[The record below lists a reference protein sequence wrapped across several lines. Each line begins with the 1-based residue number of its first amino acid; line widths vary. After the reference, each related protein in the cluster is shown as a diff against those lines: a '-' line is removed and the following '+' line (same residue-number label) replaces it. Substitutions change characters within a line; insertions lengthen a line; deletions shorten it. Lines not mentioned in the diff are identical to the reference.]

1 MSNLNENKMGTMP
14 IAKLLITMSLP
25 MMASMLVQALY
36 NVVDSMFVSWIS
48 EDALTALSLAFP
60 IQNLM
65 IGVATGTGVGMNA
78 MLSRALGEKNDDRVQ
93 KAANN
98 GVFLMLASS
107 LVFILFGVFGSKLFF
122 ELQTDNQTIIS
133 YGNQYLTICSVGSVF
148 VFLQIIFERLMQAT
162 GKTIYTMFTQGAGAI
177 INLMLDP
184 IFIFLFEMDVVGAA
198 LATVLGQLVACIIGI
213 LLNHK
218 YNPEVKLNFKHF
230 KPHGKTIWRIYSV
243 GIPSIIMVGIGS
255 IMNFSL
261 NNMLL
266 RFFSK
271 TGVAIFGAYFKIQS
285 FAFMPL
291 FGMNNGVI
299 PIIAYNYG
307 AGKRSRVV
315 QCIKLA
321 VLFATLI
328 MLIALL
334 VFQLFPEQLL
344 SMFDASEEMLEFGV
358 PAFRTISIS
367 YIFAG
372 FCIAMGSVFQAF
384 GKGLLSMMVSIAR
397 QLLALVPT
405 AYLIAVFTREINLFW
420 FSFPIAEVISV
431 MVSGVCFIWLYKK
444 LIRHI
449 PDNK

>member
-14 IAKLLITMSLP
+14 VVKLLITMSLP

-36 NVVDSMFVSWIS
+36 NIVDSMFVSWIS
-48 EDALTALSLAFP
+48 EDALSALSLAFP
-60 IQNLM
+60 VQNLM

-78 MLSRALGEKNDDRVQ
+78 MLSKALGEKDDDKVQ

-98 GVFLMLASS
+98 GVFLMFVSS
-107 LVFILFGVFGSKLFF
+107 VIFILFGIFGSRFFF
-122 ELQTDNQTIIS
+122 ELQTDNQDIIT
-133 YGNQYLTICSVGSVF
+133 YGTQYLSICSVGSIF
-148 VFLQIIFERLMQAT
+148 IFMQIIFERLMQAT
-162 GKTIYTMFTQGAGAI
+162 GKTIYTMYTQGIGAI
-177 INLMLDP
+177 INLVFDP
-184 IFIFLFEMDVVGAA
+184 IFIFVFEWDVIGAA
-198 LATVLGQLVACIIGI
+198 LATVLGQAIACATGII
-213 LLNHK
+213 LNHK
-218 YNPEVKLNFKHF
+218 FNPEVRLKFREF
-230 KPHGKTIWRIYSV
+230 KPHKATIFRIYSV

-255 IMNFSL
+255 VMNFSI

-291 FGMNNGVI
+291 FGLNNGVI
-299 PIIAYNYG
+299 PIVAYNFG
-307 AGKRSRVV
+307 AQKRSRVIK
-315 QCIKLA
+315 CIKLA
-321 VLFATLI
+321 VLFSVLI
-328 MLIALL
+328 MLAALT
-334 VFQLFPEQLL
+334 VFQVFPKQLL
-344 SMFDASEEMLEFGV
+344 SMFDPSEDMLKWGI

-384 GKGLLSMMVSIAR
+384 GKGLLSMTVSIAR
-397 QLLALVPT
+397 QLLALIPA
-405 AYLIAVFTREINLFW
+405 AYLLARFTRDINLFW
-420 FSFPIAEVISV
+420 LSFPIAEIISV
-431 MVSGVCFIWLYKK
+431 IVSVCCFIWLYRT

>member
-1 MSNLNENKMGTMP
+1 
-14 IAKLLITMSLP
+14 
-25 MMASMLVQALY
+25 
-36 NVVDSMFVSWIS
+36 
-48 EDALTALSLAFP
+48 
-60 IQNLM
+60 
-65 IGVATGTGVGMNA
+65 
-78 MLSRALGEKNDDRVQ
+78 
-93 KAANN
+93 
-98 GVFLMLASS
+98 
-107 LVFILFGVFGSKLFF
+107 
-122 ELQTDNQTIIS
+122 
-133 YGNQYLTICSVGSVF
+133 
-148 VFLQIIFERLMQAT
+148 
-162 GKTIYTMFTQGAGAI
+162 
-177 INLMLDP
+177 
-184 IFIFLFEMDVVGAA
+184 
-198 LATVLGQLVACIIGI
+198 
-213 LLNHK
+213 
-218 YNPEVKLNFKHF
+218 
-230 KPHGKTIWRIYSV
+230 
-243 GIPSIIMVGIGS
+243 
-255 IMNFSL
+255 MNFSL

-271 TGVAIFGAYFKIQS
+271 AGVAIFGAYFKIQS

>member
-1 MSNLNENKMGTMP
+1 MSNLNENKMGAMP
-14 IAKLLITMSLP
+14 VAKLLITMSLP

-36 NVVDSMFVSWIS
+36 NIVDSMFVSWIS
-48 EDALTALSLAFP
+48 EDALSALSLAFP
-60 IQNLM
+60 VQNLM

-78 MLSRALGEKNDDRVQ
+78 MLSKALGEKNDDKVQ

-98 GVFLMLASS
+98 GVFLMLISS
-107 LVFILFGVFGSKLFF
+107 IVFILFGIFGSRFFF
-122 ELQTDNQTIIS
+122 ELQTDNKDIIT
-133 YGNQYLTICSVGSVF
+133 YGTQYLSICSVGSIF
-148 VFLQIIFERLMQAT
+148 IFMQIIFERLMQAT

-177 INLMLDP
+177 INLALDP
-184 IFIFLFEMDVVGAA
+184 IFIFVFGWDVVGAA
-198 LATVLGQLVACIIGI
+198 LATVLGQAVACATGII
-213 LLNHK
+213 LNHK
-218 YNPEVKLNFKHF
+218 FNPEVRLKFKGF
-230 KPHGKTIWRIYSV
+230 KPHKATIFRIYSV

-255 IMNFSL
+255 VMNFSL

-291 FGMNNGVI
+291 FGLNNGVI
-299 PIIAYNYG
+299 PIVAYNFG
-307 AGKRSRVV
+307 AQKRSRVIK
-315 QCIKLA
+315 CIKLA
-321 VLFATLI
+321 VLFAVLI
-328 MLIALL
+328 MLAALT
-334 VFQLFPEQLL
+334 VFQLFPKQLL
-344 SMFDASEEMLEFGV
+344 SMFDPSEDMLKWGI
-358 PAFRTISIS
+358 PAFRTISLS

-405 AYLIAVFTREINLFW
+405 AYLLAVFTREINLFW

-431 MVSGVCFIWLYKK
+431 MVSGVCFIWLYEK